1 MTQANIAPAQAA
13 GAATTGGKP
22 GPSDPANPS
31 GAFAPEGRFDLPG
44 AATGPLA
51 RLRVGVKDMIDVQG
65 RITGTGNP
73 DWRATHGPA
82 GQHAPVVRQLL
93 DAGADVI
100 GKTLT
105 DELAYSLNGENFH
118 YGTPVNPVTPQRIP
132 GGSSCGSAVAAASG
146 LCDIGLGTDTAGSIR
161 LPATFCGAWGFR
173 PTHGAVSSAGVV
185 PLAPSYD
192 VVGWITRDAATLARV
207 GQTLLPPAG
216 RAASQGDRERPE
228 AAVAISGRL
237 LIADDAWSLASDD
250 VRQGLAAPL
259 DRAKGRFGQ
268 VEHVTLAAEGLLAWQ
283 QVFRVIQGREVWA
296 AHGEWISR
304 HAPRFGPDI
313 AERFKWASTIAAD
326 EADAA
331 AVQRRR
337 IAARLDDLLQ
347 DAVLCIPTVS
357 FVAPVKGST
366 TAAEDRTR
374 ALCLLCIAS
383 LAGLPQLTMPAMAGN
398 QCAVGLSL
406 IAARGHDQALLDS
419 AAHWAS

>member
-1 MTQANIAPAQAA
+1 M
-13 GAATTGGKP
+13 
-22 GPSDPANPS
+22 
-31 GAFAPEGRFDLPG
+31 
-44 AATGPLA
+44 
-51 RLRVGVKDMIDVQG
+51 
-65 RITGTGNP
+65 
-73 DWRATHGPA
+73 
-82 GQHAPVVRQLL
+82 
-93 DAGADVI
+93 
-100 GKTLT
+100 
-105 DELAYSLNGENFH
+105 
-118 YGTPVNPVTPQRIP
+118 
-132 GGSSCGSAVAAASG
+132 
-146 LCDIGLGTDTAGSIR
+146 
-161 LPATFCGAWGFR
+161 
-173 PTHGAVSSAGVV
+173 SSAGVV

-207 GQTLLPPAG
+207 GQVLLPSVTSAQRPEGRASASGEQPRSGVGGGAREPAG
-216 RAASQGDRERPE
+216 AARD
-228 AAVAISGRL
+228 GRL
-237 LIADDAWSLASDD
+237 LIAEDAWSLASDD

-259 DRAKGRFGQ
+259 DAAKGRFGK

-283 QVFRVIQGREVWA
+283 QIFRVIQGREVWA

-313 AERFKWASTIAAD
+313 AERFKWASTIAAE

-337 IAARLDDLLQ
+337 IAAQLDDLLQ

-406 IAARGHDQALLDS
+406 IAARGRDQALLDS
-419 AAHWAS
+419 AARWVS

>member
-1 MTQANIAPAQAA
+1 MTEANTASAPAGGPPAA
-13 GAATTGGKP
+13 L
-22 GPSDPANPS
+22 DPANPR

-44 AATGPLA
+44 APTGPLA
-51 RLRVGVKDMIDVQG
+51 RLRVGVKDMIDLQG
-65 RITGTGNP
+65 RITGAGNP
-73 DWRATHGPA
+73 DWRATHDPA
-82 GQHAPVVRQLL
+82 TRHAPVVSQLL
-93 DAGADVI
+93 KAGADVI

-118 YGTPVNPVTPQRIP
+118 YGTPLNPVSPDRIP
-132 GGSSCGSAVAAASG
+132 GGSSCGSAVAAAGG

-173 PTHGAVSSAGVV
+173 PTHGAVSSVGVV

-207 GQTLLPPAG
+207 GQVVLPAADGQAG
-216 RAASQGDRERPE
+216 LPS
-228 AAVAISGRL
+228 RL
-237 LIADDAWSLASDD
+237 LVADDAWSLASDE
-250 VRQGLAAPL
+250 VRQGLAATL
-259 DRAKGRFGQ
+259 ESVMGQFGA
-268 VEHVTLAAEGLLAWQ
+268 VEHVGLAPEGLLAWQ

-296 AHGEWISR
+296 AHGEWITR

-313 AERFKWASTIAAD
+313 GERFKWASTIAAG

-331 AVQRRR
+331 AVERRR
-337 IAARLDDLLQ
+337 IAARLDDLLG

-357 FVAPVKGST
+357 FVAPIKGST

-383 LAGLPQLTMPAMAGN
+383 LAGLPQLTMPVMAGN
-398 QCAVGLSL
+398 QCSVGLSL
-406 IAARGHDQALLDS
+406 IAARGNDRALLAHS
-419 AAHWAS
+419 ARSQS